1 MTEWITGKE
10 PNLPV
15 KDFLPDRFARRSRTA

>member
-10 PNLPV
+10 PSLAM
-15 KDFLPDRFARRSRTA
+15 KDFLPDRFARRPTR